1 MAGGR
6 ETHALHFDLAFRAW
20 LSMGQSIAAVVAS
33 LHAAQLFT
41 AGIKQRNPGAP
52 NGIALLIGDD
62 AAHLAARW
70 YALWIVVASVI
81 TRAAQAA
88 ATEPAGELA
97 LLQRQHAI
105 HEHIFDAFRSPIGIV
120 KSSHVVDLLRIED
133 RDIGKV
139 ILPQQ
144 AAVAQMLALRR
155 QGSKFANRCFQRQQV
170 L

>member
-1 MAGGR
+1 MSGGS
-6 ETHALHFDLAFRAW
+6 EAHALHFDLAFGAW

-33 LHAAQLFT
+33 LHAAQLFA

-62 AAHLAARW
+62 AAHFAARRH
-70 YALWIVVASVI
+70 ALGIVVARVV

-88 ATEPAGELA
+88 ATELAGELA

-120 KSSHVVDLLRIED
+120 KSSYIVDL
-133 RDIGKV
+133 
-139 ILPQQ
+139 
-144 AAVAQMLALRR
+144 
-155 QGSKFANRCFQRQQV
+155 
-170 L
+170 

>member
-6 ETHALHFDLAFRAW
+6 ETHALHFDLAFRAG
-20 LSMGQSIAAVVAS
+20 LSIGQSIAAVIAS

-62 AAHLAARW
+62 AAHLAAHR
-70 YALWIVVASVI
+70 YALGTVVARVV
-81 TRAAQAA
+81 TRTAQAA

-105 HEHIFDAFRSPIGIV
+105 HKHIFDTFRSPVGIV
-120 KSSHVVDLLRIED
+120 ESGDVVHFLWVED
-133 RDIGKV
+133 SDIGKI
-139 ILPQQ
+139 ILP
-144 AAVAQMLALRR
+144 
-155 QGSKFANRCFQRQQV
+155 
-170 L
+170 